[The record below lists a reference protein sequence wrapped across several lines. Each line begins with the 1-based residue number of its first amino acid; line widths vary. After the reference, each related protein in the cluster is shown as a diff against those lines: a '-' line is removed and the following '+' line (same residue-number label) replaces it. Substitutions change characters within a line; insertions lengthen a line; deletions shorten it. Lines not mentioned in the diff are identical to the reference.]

1 MVTPTAAPSAPLST
15 DSAASPSPSP
25 LVEIGTTHRSGG
37 QPAARLRVLDGL
49 RFLAAL
55 SVVIFHLVAV
65 AGRGSGT
72 VRTVDIWGE
81 PPQQVFGWF
90 WVVACF
96 GWTGV
101 NLFFLISGFVICM
114 SSWGRGAGRFAV
126 SRIVRLFPAYWAA
139 IGLTTACVLVFPA
152 VFRRLPWKDILLN
165 LTMQQQSF
173 GVASVDAVY
182 WTLVVELKFY
192 LLFMIVIWLG
202 LTYRTAV
209 GFCLLWTVASA
220 IALEAKVPLLLNAIL
235 VPTVSHYFVAGVAMY
250 LIYRFG
256 PNLIL
261 YAIVGYSWIVAM
273 HYDFNLWPLTVGLP
287 TWPAMVLISAS
298 FAVML
303 LLALHKLE
311 WLRWRGLTALGATT
325 YPLYLLHYT
334 IGTTLVFLMVRN
346 LDLPPYAI
354 LGIALTSLVVL
365 SWMVHRLVERPLAPI
380 LKRHLERAVTAA
392 RRHTSAAVPAGLPIA
407 IPKQQLPVAGI
418 HEDRA

>member
-1 MVTPTAAPSAPLST
+1 
-15 DSAASPSPSP
+15 
-25 LVEIGTTHRSGG
+25 LVEIGITDGSGG
-37 QPAARLRVLDGL
+37 QPTARLRVLDGL
-49 RFLAAL
+49 RFLAAV
-55 SVVIFHLVAV
+55 SVAIFHLVAV
-65 AGRGSGT
+65 AGRGPGT
-72 VRTVDIWGE
+72 VRTMDIWGE
-81 PPQQVFGWF
+81 PPQHVFGWF
-90 WVVACF
+90 WVLACF
-96 GWTGV
+96 GWIGV

-114 SSWGRGAGRFAV
+114 SSWGRTAGRFAV

-139 IGLTTACVLVFPA
+139 IGLTTACVLIFPA

-192 LLFMIVIWLG
+192 LLFMIVVWLG
-202 LTYRTAV
+202 LNYRKAV

-235 VPTVSHYFVAGVAMY
+235 VPTVSHYFVAGVAMF

-287 TWPAMVLISAS
+287 TWPAMVLITAS

-311 WLRWRGLTALGATT
+311 WLRWRGLTVLGATT

-334 IGTTLVFLMVRN
+334 IGTTLVFLLVRN
-346 LDLPPYAI
+346 LDLPPYVT
-354 LGIALTSLVVL
+354 LGIALTLLVLL

-380 LKRHLERAVTAA
+380 LKRHLERAMTAA
-392 RRHTSAAVPAGLPIA
+392 RRHTPAAVPAGPPVA
-407 IPKQQLPVAGI
+407 IRKQQLPVAGS